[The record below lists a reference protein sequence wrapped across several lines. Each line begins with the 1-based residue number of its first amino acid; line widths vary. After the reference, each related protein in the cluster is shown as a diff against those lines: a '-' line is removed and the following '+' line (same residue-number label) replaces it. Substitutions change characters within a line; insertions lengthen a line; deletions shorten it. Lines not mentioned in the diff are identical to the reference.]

1 MTVGDKIYTL
11 RTQAGFSQ
19 EEFAEMV
26 GVSRQSISKWETSVA
41 MPDTEYIIKICKLLD
56 ISTDQLLIN
65 EDLPVPNYVKQQKE
79 RDTQFDNVRKQLNNM
94 SLTGFIFSFVF
105 SIIGLIISCVAV
117 KRTAKLLGN
126 STLFSVAGIAISAA
140 KLFGELILL
149 YAWIVSSLAFR
160 GII

>member
-79 RDTQFDNVRKQLNNM
+79 RDTQFDNVRKQFNNM

-105 SIIGLIISCVAV
+105 SIIGLIISCVVV
-117 KRTAKLLGN
+117 KHSTKLLGN